1 MVKDKQKSRERKVT
15 LMLMLMIMAFLMSW
29 SPYAI
34 ICIMRLVFGY
44 AFLSPTLVAQ
54 AVVFAKGS
62 VVWNPVFFIFLN
74 SQVMFDQQDQHR

>member
-1 MVKDKQKSRERKVT
+1 MMEMLKDKQKSREKKVT
-15 LMLMLMIMAFLMSW
+15 FMLMLMIMAFLMSW

-44 AFLSPTLVAQ
+44 AFLSPTIVAQ

-62 VVWNPVFFIFLN
+62 VVWDPFFFILLN
-74 SQVMFDQQDQHR
+74 SQVMHV